1 VMTTPD
7 VTRLLGA
14 LVRCP
19 SVTPD
24 AGAAL
29 DLAAGWLA
37 PCGFDCH
44 RLVFEADGTAPVDNL
59 FARLGTGSPHFCF
72 AGHLD
77 VVPPGETSA
86 WSSPPFAGDIAD
98 GKMIGRGTEDMKG
111 GVAAFIAAVLGL
123 IDAGGATL
131 SGSVSLLLTGDEEGP
146 AVNGTVKVLEWM
158 AENGHTPD
166 HCLVGEPTGV
176 NTLGDV
182 AKIGR
187 RGSLNGHLTV
197 RGKQGHV
204 AYPAR
209 AANPIPMALDL
220 IAALTEPLDEGTGN
234 FEASNLQITS
244 IDAANTAVNI
254 IPGRVEILFNC
265 RFNDRW
271 TSAGLEVE
279 LRRRLNA
286 VAAAGAT
293 SWQLKTSSNAQSFI
307 TATGTFT
314 NLVAKAVKD
323 TIGIEPELTT
333 GGGTSDARFVTKYC
347 PVVEFGLVGRSM
359 HQVDE
364 YVPVSDLETL
374 ACVYRLILER
384 YFEQPD

>member
-1 VMTTPD
+1 MTKPD
-7 VTRLLGA
+7 ATSLLGA

-29 DLAAGWLA
+29 DLVQGWLA
-37 PCGFDCH
+37 PHGFDCH
-44 RLVFEADGTAPVDNL
+44 RLVFEAADTLPVDNL

-86 WSSPPFAGDIAD
+86 WTSPPFAGDISD
-98 GKMIGRGTEDMKG
+98 GKMIGRGAEDMKG
-111 GVAAFIAAVLGL
+111 GVAAFIAAVLDL
-123 IDAGGATL
+123 IDAGSDTIP
-131 SGSVSLLLTGDEEGP
+131 GSVSLLLTGDEEGP
-146 AVNGTVKVLEWM
+146 AVNGTAKVLAWM
-158 AENGHTPD
+158 AEYGHTPD

-187 RGSLNGHLTV
+187 RGSLNGHLAV

-209 AANPIPMALDL
+209 AANPIPLAMSLVS
-220 IAALTEPLDEGTGN
+220 ALTEPLDEGTGH
-234 FEASNLQITS
+234 FEPSNLEITS
-244 IDAANTAVNI
+244 IEAANTAVNV

-271 TSAGLEVE
+271 TSASLEAE
-279 LRRRLNA
+279 LRHRLESIA
-286 VAAAGAT
+286 MAAET

-307 TATGTFT
+307 TATGDFT
-314 NLVAKAVKD
+314 DLVVKAVLD
-323 TIGIEPELTT
+323 TTGIEPQLTT

-347 PVVEFGLVGRSM
+347 PVIEFGLVGRSM

-364 YVPVSDLETL
+364 YVPLSDLETL
-374 ACVYRLILER
+374 AGIYRLILER
-384 YFEQPD
+384 YFEKSD

>member
-1 VMTTPD
+1 MSTPD
-7 VTRLLGA
+7 VTQILGA

-37 PCGFDCH
+37 PLGFDCH

-77 VVPPGETSA
+77 VVPPGEISA
-86 WSSPPFAGDIAD
+86 WSSPPFAGDITD

-123 IDAGGATL
+123 IDAGGGTL

-187 RGSLNGHLTV
+187 RGSLNGQLTV

-204 AYPAR
+204 AYPDR

-220 IAALTEPLDEGTGN
+220 IAALTEPLDEGTGH
-234 FEASNLQITS
+234 FEPSNLQITA

-271 TSAGLEVE
+271 TSASLEAE
-279 LRRRLNA
+279 LRRRLKA
-286 VAAAGAT
+286 VAAAGGT
-293 SWQLKTSSNAQSFI
+293 SWQLKARSNAQSFF
-307 TATGTFT
+307 TATGGFT
-314 NLVAKAVKD
+314 DLVVKAVKD
-323 TIGIEPELTT
+323 TTGIEPELTT
-333 GGGTSDARFVTKYC
+333 SGGTSDARFVTKYC

-374 ACVYRLILER
+374 ADVYRLILER

>member
-1 VMTTPD
+1 MTTPD
-7 VTRLLGA
+7 VTHLAGA

-29 DLAAGWLA
+29 DLVAGWLA
-37 PCGFDCH
+37 PLGFDCH
-44 RLVFEADGTAPVDNL
+44 RLVFEADGTPPVDNL
-59 FARLGTGSPHFCF
+59 FARLGAGSPHFCF

-77 VVPPGETSA
+77 VVPPGDTSA
-86 WSSPPFAGDIAD
+86 WSSPPFAGEISG

-123 IDAGGATL
+123 IAADGSAFP
-131 SGSVSLLLTGDEEGP
+131 GSVSLLLTGDEEGP
-146 AVNGTVKVLEWM
+146 AVNGTVRVLEWM
-158 AENGHTPD
+158 AEHGHTPD
-166 HCLVGEPTGV
+166 HCLVGEPTGM
-176 NTLGDV
+176 NALGDV

-209 AANPIPMALDL
+209 AANPVPLAMSL
-220 IAALTEPLDEGTGN
+220 ISTLTAPLDEGTDH
-234 FEASNLQITS
+234 FEPSNLEITS

-254 IPGRVEILFNC
+254 IPGRVEIFFNC

-271 TSAGLEVE
+271 TSASLEVE
-279 LRRRLNA
+279 LRRRLKT
-286 VAAAGAT
+286 VAAAGET
-293 SWQLKTSSNAQSFI
+293 SWKLKTISNAQSFI

-314 NLVAKAVKD
+314 DLVAKAVLD
-323 TIGIEPELTT
+323 TTGIEPKLTT

-364 YVPVSDLETL
+364 FVPVSDLETL
-374 ACVYRLILER
+374 TGVYRLILER
-384 YFEQPD
+384 YFKKSD